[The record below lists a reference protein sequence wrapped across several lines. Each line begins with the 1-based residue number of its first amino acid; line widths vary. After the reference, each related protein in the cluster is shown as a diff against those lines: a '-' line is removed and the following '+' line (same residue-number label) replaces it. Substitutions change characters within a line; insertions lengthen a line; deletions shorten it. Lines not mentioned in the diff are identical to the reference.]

1 VNPLVAIGFWSGMFW
16 REQVQAFALLYRSA
30 KAKREG
36 DQITNRKYR
45 KLAQA
50 AEGRLLALTSA
61 LEAFCR
67 RHNIDLAQAL
77 GATVTTS
84 VDGVDR
90 FMPGLDVPVDLNYQH
105 RIELVLAELSA
116 PRPCHPR
123 ERN

>member
-1 VNPLVAIGFWSGMFW
+1 MFW

-30 KAKREG
+30 KAKRRG
-36 DQITNRKYR
+36 DVIANRGYR
-45 KLAQA
+45 KLARA
-50 AEGRLLALTSA
+50 AEARLGALTSA